1 MNLPRAVD
9 VEVLDGLV
17 VTDPAAQR
25 SRRDLRRVQRI
36 MGTRSIILGALRH
49 VSPPRAKVRSFRVLE
64 LGAGD
69 GDVMIGVARTLGP
82 HWPLVE
88 LTLLDRLALVDEETL
103 ARYATVG
110 WVAESRVMDVLDWSA
125 AQLRDGAVERWD
137 LILVNLFLHHFEGA
151 HLAAL
156 LDAIAGSTDRFIA
169 CEPRRSR
176 VALAGSYL
184 VGAIGANAVTRRDAV
199 SSVHAGFRG
208 SEITALWPAQ
218 GSEWRLREYDA
229 GPFSHCFLATREAAN

>member
-1 MNLPRAVD
+1 MTMPRVVG
-9 VEVLDGLV
+9 VEVLDGLL
-17 VTDPAAQR
+17 VTDPAARR
-25 SRRDLRRVQRI
+25 SRRDLRRVHRV
-36 MGTRSIILGALRH
+36 MRTRSIILGALRH
-49 VSPPRAKVRSFRVLE
+49 VSPPPAKATSFRVLE

-110 WVAESRVMDVLDWSA
+110 WVAESRVIDVLDWSA
-125 AQLRDGAVERWD
+125 AQHRDGATERWD
-137 LILVNLFLHHFEGA
+137 LIIANLFLHHFEGA
-151 HLAAL
+151 PLAAL
-156 LDAIAGSTDRFIA
+156 LGAIAASTDRFIA

-176 VALAGSYL
+176 VALAGSHL
-184 VGAIGANAVTRRDAV
+184 IGAIGANAVTRRDAV

-208 SEITALWPAQ
+208 KEITALWAPQGAQ
-218 GSEWRLREYDA
+218 WHLREYA
-229 GPFSHCFLATREAAN
+229 TGPFSHCFSATRAATN